1 MNGSVGSG
9 DVLGGGPGQWVL
21 GLCILGVLVVFAP
34 IGLAALGFGAIVG
47 LVGGSTGGTPQG
59 NSLPNSPDPVTVI
72 GGSKAGAV
80 PLQPVMASANGLVV
94 GWASRDALN
103 QYARQNYQTDQSWQ
117 TWRAADCSAAAL
129 AWLLRA
135 YGQPLDSIDAA
146 IGLIGPGTGISTKLG
161 LLDARGDCVSPRAR
175 KPWSA
180 STLARPASARVGRG
194 ARGLA
199 GSGPTIDGWGAL
211 VRRGP
216 LVRRHR
222 VRPGWGIHPRLE
234 RLGHAVPELVAT
246 VRRGGLQRVGSR
258 GRAMIVLQVRTGP
271 YLPSHRRAVSRPFR
285 PCHGRRAATTKRQE
299 VFP

>member
-161 LLDARGDCVSPRAR
+161 LLDARGTA
-175 KPWSA
+175 
-180 STLARPASARVGRG
+180 LARALAS
-194 ARGLA
+194 RGLRPRSPGQRPL
-199 GSGPTIDGWGAL
+199 GSVAELEAWLDQ
-211 VRRGP
+211 GP
-216 LVRRHR
+216 LLMDGAHWF
-222 VRPGWGIHPRLE
+222 GA
-234 RLGHAVPELVAT
+234 GHWFVAIGYD
-246 VRRGGLQRVGSR
+246 RGGVYTRDSSGWDTRYLSWSRLYGEVGFS
-258 GRAMIVLQVRTGP
+258 GRAVGVAP
-271 YLPSHRRAVSRPFR
+271 
-285 PCHGRRAATTKRQE
+285 
-299 VFP
+299 